1 MRGIPL
7 ALLLLVSFSA
17 LATNLSGAWNTSFS
31 LGNEFAASNTLS
43 LRVSFGQWEIWSTS
57 NFRGSEFVDQVF
69 TVYGTLENLD
79 FTVGMNFKPVPGANF
94 SSFLTKE
101 FAWSGGFAAFTLR
114 LGNFSLGL
122 TLIFGP
128 EK

>member
-7 ALLLLVSFSA
+7 ALLLLVPFSA

-31 LGNEFAASNTLS
+31 LGNEFTASNTLF
-43 LRVSFGQWEIWSTS
+43 LRVSLGQWEIWSTS
-57 NFRGSEFVDQVF
+57 NFRGSEFVNQVF

-79 FTVGMNFKPVPGANF
+79 FTVGMNFKPVPGTNF
-94 SSFLTKE
+94 SSLLTRE
-101 FAWSGGFAAFTLR
+101 FTWSGGFVAFTLR

-122 TLIFGP
+122 TLIFGL